1 MTFTEE
7 PRVAI
12 LPDFP
17 SIVDDRQLAAV
28 ELDRLAA
35 LGKIRWYEEGS
46 YPPRPAGVPVPPDR
60 KGR

>member
-1 MTFTEE
+1 M
-7 PRVAI
+7 AI

-17 SIVDDRQLAAV
+17 SVVDDRQLAAV